1 MKVKCRGYEGEL
13 IKLEQ
18 TYALKGVKEIIK
30 RFYSISIKVDIDTT
44 VDIDNVTDE
53 EIMIENKKDG

>member
-18 TYALKGVKEIIK
+18 TYELKGVNEIIK
-30 RFYSISIKVDIDTT
+30 RFYSISIKVDMDTT
-44 VDIDNVTDE
+44 VDIDNVTGNEILIE
-53 EIMIENKKDG
+53 EKG